1 MKRKL
6 MDELVAWKRKT
17 GRRPLVLNGARQV
30 GKTYLLKE
38 FGRACY
44 ENVVHVNLETNLL
57 VNSLFA
63 DDISPWRIVELLE
76 VHTGERILPEKTLVV
91 LDEIQSCERALLA
104 LKVFCEEAPQ
114 YHVAA
119 AGSLLG
125 VALNRGRYSFPVG
138 KVDELSL
145 FPLDFEEFLWVL
157 GEEALAAE
165 IRRHYLSNETMPE
178 VLHERAMEWFRK
190 YLIIGGI
197 PSVVGRYVG
206 EKSFGEIVEV
216 QAQIER
222 DYLVYMSKYATAA
235 TSVKVRACYNSIP
248 AQLAKDN
255 RKFQYKVVQRGGSAT
270 IFGESIEWLNF
281 AGIVLKCQKV
291 NGGHI
296 PLAVNV
302 DLADFKL
309 YLSDVGMLTMKSG
322 MPPSMILS
330 KVNEDNTFMGALT
343 ENYVAQA
350 FAANGLPLYYWRS
363 ENTAEVDFV
372 LQLGAEVV
380 PVEVKSGVDVRSKS
394 LGVFM
399 ERYKCGRAI
408 RISRRNF
415 GEANGVKAVPLY
427 AVFCVGEGEK

>member
-6 MDELVAWKRKT
+6 MDELAAWKRKAD
-17 GRRPLVLNGARQV
+17 RMPLVLNGARQV

-38 FGRACY
+38 FGRECY
-44 ENVVHVNLETNLL
+44 GNVVHVNLETNLL
-57 VNSLFA
+57 INSLFA
-63 DDISPWRIVELLE
+63 DDISPRRLVELLE

-125 VALNRGRYSFPVG
+125 VALHRERYSFPVG

-145 FPLDFEEFLWVL
+145 FPLDFEEFLWAL

-165 IRRHYLSNETMPE
+165 IRRRYLSNEAMPE
-178 VLHERAMEWFRK
+178 VLHERAMELYKK
-190 YLIIGGI
+190 YL
-197 PSVVGRYVG
+197 VVGGMPAVVNGYVESG
-206 EKSFGEIVEV
+206 SMMDVGN
-216 QAQIER
+216 AQGRILS
-222 DYLVYMSKYATAA
+222 DYVADMSKYANAA

-281 AGIVLKCQKV
+281 AGIALKCQKV

-380 PVEVKSGVDVRSKS
+380 PVEVKAGVDVRSKS
-394 LGVFM
+394 LGIFM

-415 GEANGVKAVPLY
+415 GEANGVKSVPLY
-427 AVFCVGEGEK
+427 AVFCVGEGER